1 MPKVWCKSDQ
11 RQVTANVSSR
21 ASQETAQRKPD
32 VVLRPK
38 QSGGSLLESQ
48 ELNRR
53 GLAEGRDEG
62 DQEGRNTAEMGVNQE
77 PEKQRARRDLLMPKP
92 MDTAQ
97 AEGEDS
103 ADSFILKR
111 LKDKSMLG
119 NHLLDALAL
128 GIGVVYG
135 FYGPDMAKI
144 GQSRWQKLS
153 RKLGD
158 LTGLGRSKAGA
169 EKGLVCLYA
178 QQINGSQRLMASR
191 IANGGIQG
199 LAQVELPAGVRVE
212 QAGSQA
218 QVDYSMQQL
227 IAKLSDEDRQAVRS
241 LWVAPELQAQAKL
254 MGTSNQAI
262 HLMQLPLWK
271 QNLQQL
277 DDQDW
282 QEIKRWVTQP
292 NSELTSVAAKALISQ
307 RQGELANLME
317 QGQANVAALFELGLA
332 MTQLAQEEQP

>member
-1 MPKVWCKSDQ
+1 
-11 RQVTANVSSR
+11 
-21 ASQETAQRKPD
+21 
-32 VVLRPK
+32 
-38 QSGGSLLESQ
+38 
-48 ELNRR
+48 
-53 GLAEGRDEG
+53 
-62 DQEGRNTAEMGVNQE
+62 
-77 PEKQRARRDLLMPKP
+77 
-92 MDTAQ
+92 
-97 AEGEDS
+97 
-103 ADSFILKR
+103 
-111 LKDKSMLG
+111 MLG

-199 LAQVELPAGVRVE
+199 LAQVELPAGIRVE

-218 QVDYSMQQL
+218 QVDYAMQQL

-277 DDQDW
+277 DDQNW